1 MFSHNRNKR
10 LGGVA
15 IAAVA
20 LVAAGTPATA
30 SAIYPGVPEWYSQ
43 AKEHF
48 DNTRNFMYAVIDAI
62 NANDIGALRSAC
74 SSVHDELTIN
84 LQAHLPTPDPAL
96 TSAVQSEIDD
106 VHTAMHICV
115 SLGPNSTT
123 ADLEQADSFMQQASD
138 HMRTVNAILDND
150 LLP

>member
-1 MFSHNRNKR
+1 
-10 LGGVA
+10 
-15 IAAVA
+15 
-20 LVAAGTPATA
+20 
-30 SAIYPGVPEWYSQ
+30 
-43 AKEHF
+43 
-48 DNTRNFMYAVIDAI
+48 MYAVINAI
-62 NANDIGALRSAC
+62 NANDIGALRIAC

>member
-1 MFSHNRNKR
+1 MFSHNLNKR
-10 LGGVA
+10 SGGAA

-20 LVAAGTPATA
+20 LLAAGTPATA
-30 SAIYPGVPEWYSQ
+30 RAVYPGVPQWYSQ
-43 AKEHF
+43 AKVHF
-48 DNTRNFMYAVIDAI
+48 DNTRNYMYAVINAI
-62 NANDIGALRSAC
+62 NANDIGALRIAC

-115 SLGPNSTT
+115 SLGPNSTS

>member
-30 SAIYPGVPEWYSQ
+30 SAVYPGVPEWYSQ

-62 NANDIGALRSAC
+62 NAQDIGALRSAC
-74 SSVHDELTIN
+74 SSAHDELTIN

-96 TSAVQSEIDD
+96 TSALQSEIDD

-115 SLGPNSTT
+115 SLGPNSTS

-138 HMRTVNAILDND
+138 PMRTVNAILDND

>member
-1 MFSHNRNKR
+1 M
-10 LGGVA
+10 GGAA
-15 IAAVA
+15 IAAIA

-30 SAIYPGVPEWYSQ
+30 SAVYPGVPQWYSQ
-43 AKEHF
+43 AEEHF

-62 NANDIGALRSAC
+62 NAQDIGALRSAC
-74 SSVHDELTIN
+74 SSAHDELTIN

-96 TSAVQSEIDD
+96 TYALQSEIDD

-115 SLGPNSTT
+115 SLGPNSTS